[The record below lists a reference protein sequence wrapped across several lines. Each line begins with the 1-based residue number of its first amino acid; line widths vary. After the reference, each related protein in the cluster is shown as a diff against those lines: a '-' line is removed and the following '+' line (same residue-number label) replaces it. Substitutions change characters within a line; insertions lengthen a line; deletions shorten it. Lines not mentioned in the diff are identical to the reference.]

1 MLSLQEEDIM
11 VCDLNIHV
19 NQILY
24 FLFKKCILFYYSYE
38 DDEKEKL
45 KLRNCEQN
53 LKDAKKIFE
62 SVRAKTEL
70 IKEVRK

>member
-1 MLSLQEEDIM
+1 MYITLL
-11 VCDLNIHV
+11 
-19 NQILY
+19 
-24 FLFKKCILFYYSYE
+24 YSYE